1 MSFWVKETIYI
12 YMCESPPFL
21 FYSTPYFLL
30 PLLIWSGAS
39 PKIKKVSF
47 SGSHSPSTCSSG
59 TFTSLFCNE
68 FRVSVVTILKSSSLG
83 ATEGIGKEW
92 QFCCLNFRNFFFTDP
107 KYLKSK
113 FRDNTFRVKCNPVLQ
128 SPCFFLSF
136 FFLSFSLWKM
146 SGKLGDN
153 LYVLYILPRCF
164 YSILLI

>member
-1 MSFWVKETIYI
+1 MSFWVRETIYIYI

-47 SGSHSPSTCSSG
+47 SGSHSPSSCSSG

-92 QFCCLNFRNFFFTDP
+92 QFCCLNFRIFFSQILNISRANSEIIHLEWSVILFFKVLVFSSVFSSSVFP
-107 KYLKSK
+107 
-113 FRDNTFRVKCNPVLQ
+113 FGKCQANQ
-128 SPCFFLSF
+128 EIIYMCFIF
-136 FFLSFSLWKM
+136 FPDVS
-146 SGKLGDN
+146 
-153 LYVLYILPRCF
+153 IPF
-164 YSILLI
+164 Y